1 MKVED
6 AVIGYAKM
14 KEQQKSLRTQL
25 DRVERLL
32 AEASVALQKLIVSS
46 GVKQVI
52 YDRHVYFVE
61 NGLQVEHHDGIVVD
75 KTSESDPVE

>member
-1 MKVED
+1 MCAEWDGQRSSPAERSTMRMKVED

-52 YDRHVYFVE
+52 YD
-61 NGLQVEHHDGIVVD
+61 
-75 KTSESDPVE
+75 